1 MRNIR
6 IGDYLVEQK
15 LITAEQL
22 DQVLAAQ
29 KESQGSKRFGEM
41 VVELGFITEINLI
54 DRLAGLSS
62 VIFVVLREYTQEP

>member
-15 LITAEQL
+15 LISAEQL

-29 KESQGSKRFGEM
+29 KDLK
-41 VVELGFITEINLI
+41 NLVR
-54 DRLAGLSS
+54 DVSMNVDPFALSPVYMTGTYHS
-62 VIFVVLREYTQEP
+62 PHMKAPNF